1 MLSVFHGLSHHA
13 VFIAALAI
21 VALTASAQPRWSIS
35 PPIIKESKPTAQDAS
50 KNATPA
56 PMRKEEA
63 REKEEFSRLTIERIF
78 VEGSAESRRLSRQYD
93 EQRFAAALNRGNPE
107 VPGGK
112 IRHGAFYDGYVYWG
126 SDPSSFLWLN
136 TINPLRDLPKPKD

>member
-1 MLSVFHGLSHHA
+1 MLGVFHWLSQHA
-13 VFIAALAI
+13 VFIAALA
-21 VALTASAQPRWSIS
+21 VFALTASAQPRWSIS
-35 PPIIKESKPTAQDAS
+35 PQIIKDSKPVESDAS

-78 VEGSAESRRLSRQYD
+78 VEGSSANRPLRQQID
-93 EQRFAAALNRGNPE
+93 DQRFANALNRGNPE

-112 IRHGAFYDGYVYWG
+112 IRHGAFYDGFVYWG
-126 SDPSSFLWLN
+126 SDPMSFLWLN
-136 TINPLRDLPKPKD
+136 TINPLRDLPPPK